1 MIDKTADFL
10 RRLRWK
16 LFFVQNSNNE
26 PQKKTY
32 GFNSLRSPP
41 FQPELKN
48 FEDDVYKLIKD
59 IRFRP
64 VNDEFQ
70 KKLSNDVKVILKSTE
85 IIVSADKSSNKYK
98 MDIDQYKDLLHNCV
112 TTEYKKTNPEDIQET
127 NVEAANLAKE
137 MELDDR
143 IDQFI
148 EAEAFI
154 TVKDHKKNFPDRIQC
169 RLLNPA
175 KSNLGKISKTI
186 LEEAVKE
193 IKSKTLYQ
201 QWQNTQDVISWF
213 SSLENKKDLSFFKFD
228 VVSFYPSI
236 SESLFSDTVK
246 WANNL
251 IPFENKSLELLYHS
265 RKSFLFTD
273 NATWIKKS
281 GNNNFDVTMGAYD
294 GAEVCELVGLYL
306 LSKLQKYFPKE
317 DIGLYRD
324 DGLAVVKLSGPQ
336 MASLRKKIIKI
347 FKDSGLK
354 VTIEVNLK
362 QTNFLDVHLDLEKNK
377 YKPYKKNNHET
388 TYIHMKSNHPRSIL
402 KQLPNM
408 IGHRLSLLSNSEE
421 TFKSVIGPYEDSL
434 QKAGYTEKLKYESQ
448 DLNEKKKR
456 KRTRRKN
463 IIWFN
468 PPFSK
473 AVSTNL
479 GARFLKLIDKH
490 FPRGSELGRIFNRN
504 TVKISYSCLPNME
517 NIISSHNK
525 KLLRDSINTAQ
536 QDKNSTCN
544 CRNKLKPCPLEKQC
558 LKKSIIYKA
567 EVTSNTVQHFP
578 MSSNSTTAEY
588 IGLASNSF
596 KERYNNHQLSFR
608 HEKYQ
613 SNTSLSKY
621 IWDLRKS
628 SIPFNID
635 WSVVCSASTYH
646 PSIKKCPLCIME
658 KTQILMSD
666 HKFPLNK
673 KSELLSKCRHRE
685 KFLLSNW

>member
-1 MIDKTADFL
+1 M
-10 RRLRWK
+10 RWK

-26 PQKKTY
+26 PQKKIY

-41 FQPELKN
+41 FQPELKS

-479 GARFLKLIDKH
+479 GARI
-490 FPRGSELGRIFNRN
+490 
-504 TVKISYSCLPNME
+504 
-517 NIISSHNK
+517 
-525 KLLRDSINTAQ
+525 
-536 QDKNSTCN
+536 
-544 CRNKLKPCPLEKQC
+544 
-558 LKKSIIYKA
+558 
-567 EVTSNTVQHFP
+567 
-578 MSSNSTTAEY
+578 
-588 IGLASNSF
+588 
-596 KERYNNHQLSFR
+596 
-608 HEKYQ
+608 
-613 SNTSLSKY
+613 
-621 IWDLRKS
+621 
-628 SIPFNID
+628 
-635 WSVVCSASTYH
+635 
-646 PSIKKCPLCIME
+646 
-658 KTQILMSD
+658 
-666 HKFPLNK
+666 
-673 KSELLSKCRHRE
+673 
-685 KFLLSNW
+685 